1 MVAGVVIVAV
11 GGVSS
16 ATDVLQY
23 VMAGASLVAVGT
35 AAMRD
40 PRLAPRIVKELD
52 EWCAKRGVANVS
64 ELRGTVR
71 WQ

>member
-1 MVAGVVIVAV
+1 MSVPIIGM
-11 GGVSS
+11 GGASS
-16 ATDVLQY
+16 ATDLLQY

-40 PRLAPRIVKELD
+40 PRLAPRIVDDLD
-52 EWCAKRGVANVS
+52 EWCSKRGVANVS
-64 ELRGTVR
+64 ELRGTVK